1 MQPQETSLERARRHL
16 TESANRISNQQG
28 LVQTMQTKGLD
39 TTRALQLLDYFR
51 RLHAIALDYPAH
63 EENKQAKP
71 NTEIRSPGIQ

>member
-1 MQPQETSLERARRHL
+1 MQPEETSLERARRHL

-51 RLHAIALDYPAH
+51 RLHAIAHEYHAH
-63 EENKQAKP
+63 EETRTEKQDRAM
-71 NTEIRSPGIQ
+71 RGS